1 MQESACNAGD
11 RGSIPESGISPGE
24 GNVNTFQHSC
34 LEKLMD
40 RGAWWA
46 TVHGVPRVGHDL
58 ETKSPPKRV
67 RDFFVLFLRLFSKY
81 DVISKENIVGGGD
94 SSAEHL
100 LRGQGGLRQWTVQ
113 ILGGQ
118 GVNARGL
125 PRRNIHTGDSNL
137 SQMCKR
143 QLKGQV

>member
-1 MQESACNAGD
+1 MLNDAVDGWLKK
-11 RGSIPESGISPGE
+11 GI
-24 GNVNTFQHSC
+24 
-34 LEKLMD
+34 
-40 RGAWWA
+40 
-46 TVHGVPRVGHDL
+46 HGVWTHPQH
-58 ETKSPPKRV
+58 P
-67 RDFFVLFLRLFSKY
+67 Y

-125 PRRNIHTGDSNL
+125 PRRNIQTGDSNL